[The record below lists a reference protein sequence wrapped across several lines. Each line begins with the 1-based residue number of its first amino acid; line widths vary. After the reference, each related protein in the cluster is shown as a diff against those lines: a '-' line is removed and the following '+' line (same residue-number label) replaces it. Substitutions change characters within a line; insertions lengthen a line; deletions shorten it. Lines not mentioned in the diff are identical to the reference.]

1 MLLEMIGPCK
11 RCQMVS
17 IDQQTGDS
25 VPEPFKTLSKWKE
38 RRFQFGALAS
48 VSKELTN
55 SLEKRTAQLDVGNKV
70 EIGKLEIGLSHID
83 TK

>member
-38 RRFQFGALAS
+38 RRFQFGTLAS
-48 VSKELTN
+48 VSKKSTN
-55 SLEKRTAQLDVGNKV
+55 SLEKRTAQL
-70 EIGKLEIGLSHID
+70 EIGNQVEIGLSHID